1 LNEEEALKKH
11 GADNIEIYHRETTP
25 LQFSIYRDNTKVS
38 YMKVVTCK
46 EVSGEERVVGLH
58 YFGPAADDVVG
69 GFALAMK
76 LGMTKRHLD
85 MQIGVHPSTSEDLF
99 NLDVTKRSGKEFRK
113 TEC

>member
-1 LNEEEALKKH
+1 
-11 GADNIEIYHRETTP
+11 
-25 LQFSIYRDNTKVS
+25 
-38 YMKVVTCK
+38 MKVITHKVK
-46 EVSGEERVVGLH
+46 EGSENEKVIGLH
-58 YFGPAADDVVG
+58 YFGPAADDVIG

-85 MQIGVHPSTSEDLF
+85 QQIGVHPSTSEDLF

>member
-1 LNEEEALKKH
+1 
-11 GADNIEIYHRETTP
+11 
-25 LQFSIYRDNTKVS
+25 
-38 YMKVVTCK
+38 MKVITLK
-46 EVSGEERVVGLH
+46 ESPSIERVIGLH

-76 LGMTKRHLD
+76 LGMTKRQLD

-99 NLDVTKRSGKEFRK
+99 GLEVTKRSGKEFRK